1 MDTGLTRP
9 SHGTRLKRELS
20 REAISLALNG
30 EWERATEV
38 NRAILELFT
47 DDVEAMNRLGK
58 ALMELSRYSEA
69 KDVLGRVVQVAPY
82 NGIAK
87 KNLTR
92 LTSLE
97 SAPASN
103 RQARKA
109 GGPPQ
114 LFIEESGKSGT
125 TVLRK
130 MAKGHA
136 VARIA
141 PSDPATL
148 AVENN
153 AVNVYSKDGDYL
165 GQIEPKLGQRLV
177 RLMCDGNKYDAA
189 VIRVNDQ
196 GIALIIRE
204 TYRHRSLQHVCSFP
218 SRTKE
223 EHRVYLGESLVRYIR
238 DEDLEDEDE
247 EESVIDE
254 EEIETEWGDNE

>member
-30 EWERATEV
+30 DWERATEV

-58 ALMELSRYSEA
+58 ALMELSRYGEA
-69 KDVLGRVVQVAPY
+69 REVLGRVAQIAPY
-82 NGIAK
+82 NAITK
-87 KNLTR
+87 KNLAR

-97 SAPASN
+97 SVPMSN
-103 RQARKA
+103 KQVRKT
-109 GGPPQ
+109 GGLPQ
-114 LFIEESGKSGT
+114 LFIAESGKSGT

-130 MAKGHA
+130 MAKGQA
-136 VARIA
+136 VDRIA

-148 AVENN
+148 VAENN
-153 AVNVYSKDGDYL
+153 AVNVYAKDGEYL

-177 RLMCDGNKYDAA
+177 RLMCGGNKYDAA
-189 VIRVNDQ
+189 IIGVNDQ
-196 GIALIIRE
+196 GISIIIRE
-204 TYRHRSLQHVCSFP
+204 TYRDGSLQNVCSFP
-218 SRTKE
+218 SKTKE

-238 DEDLEDEDE
+238 DDDLEEEDE
-247 EESVIDE
+247 EENVIDE
-254 EEIETEWGDNE
+254 EELETEWNDNE